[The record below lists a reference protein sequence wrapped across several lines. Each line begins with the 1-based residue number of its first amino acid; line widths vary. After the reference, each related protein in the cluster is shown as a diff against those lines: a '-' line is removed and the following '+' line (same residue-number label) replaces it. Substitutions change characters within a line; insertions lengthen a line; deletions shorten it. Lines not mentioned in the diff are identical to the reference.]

1 MMDLQAA
8 SGYREKHASK
18 IAAPAAEVSKQV
30 PLLPVPHQKDDP
42 LSPWWGAVIQP
53 PALDLTLRVS

>member
-8 SGYREKHASK
+8 SGYRGKHAPK
-18 IAAPAAEVSKQV
+18 FAAPAAEVSKQ
-30 PLLPVPHQKDDP
+30 VPHQKDDP